1 MQHGISMESAL
12 HLLQVQ
18 TSITQLWWGL
28 LSTLV
33 VILPSDISLCERHH
47 RYPLAAATAKSNHA
61 CEFSDHNAHRVAFLS
76 RRPMLSLQSLGI
88 CNNVSAASHLSS
100 FSLLFPP
107 PLLHPPLFFNFNS
120 LHLFFNFFLPL
131 LALQALGF
139 PLLLPLPLFLFPPL
153 FFLFTPQFSCRINQQ
168 FRSQFSTLTSYLDGS

>member
-88 CNNVSAASHLSS
+88 CNNVSAASHLIDTCAYCYVHEITGNYQR
-100 FSLLFPP
+100 FLECWRLLEMTR
-107 PLLHPPLFFNFNS
+107 
-120 LHLFFNFFLPL
+120 
-131 LALQALGF
+131 GF
-139 PLLLPLPLFLFPPL
+139 QITGDYWSVLSHCL
-153 FFLFTPQFSCRINQQ
+153 
-168 FRSQFSTLTSYLDGS
+168 